1 MLLIRTL
8 GGLTVSDG
16 DRLLGGALAQ
26 PRRTAILALLA
37 RAGDRGM
44 PRERILALLWPDMA
58 EERARP
64 NLAQAIYALRRDL
77 GDDESITGTTEV
89 RINPELVGADCL
101 RFEAACKA
109 GKWEE
114 AVEWYR
120 GPFLDGFL
128 LAGADQFNRWVDTER
143 SALEHRYLSALERL
157 AVAATERGDHT
168 EAVQLWRRLAG
179 VDPLSGRIALRLMQ
193 ALAAVGD
200 RAGAIRHA
208 QIHTELLQQELDTA
222 PDPDVTDYA
231 ARLRT
236 APEARDDSSVIPSA
250 APAGRA
256 VEGSASSASESRSLD
271 SPSLRSGS
279 LGMTDAQPP
288 DRRHLHIGAAA
299 LLVVIAVTTVARR
312 DRPDLLPT
320 IGNTTR
326 VSADAVLELDPRIS
340 PDGSRIAYVAGD
352 VGTMRLYVRQLSGG
366 PPLAVGDSSL
376 APFRLPQWSSD
387 GGTLW
392 FQAKGGI
399 YRIASLGGTARL
411 VVTDHP
417 EHGRAL
423 SPALSPD
430 GKRLAYVHDDGLVIR
445 NLDDDSETEFTT
457 VPYPHSPS
465 WSPDGRRIALI
476 SDNFAFVVGGA
487 PPALTGSN
495 LGNLGPSALWI
506 VDPSGSREPVELIPS
521 SECALSPT
529 WAPDGKRLLY
539 LSDREGSRD
548 VYVVDIGD
556 DNRRSSEPRRLTA
569 GLGAHSV
576 TLSADGTKLAYATF
590 AFHNNVYA
598 VTVPSDGEVSVRS
611 AVALTQGSQ
620 TVEGLAV
627 SPDGQW
633 LAFDSD
639 RSGTQE
645 IWRMPAAGGDAER
658 LTETSS
664 SNFLPTWSPDGGT
677 IVFYE
682 YRDGRRRLRTVASTG
697 GRVHGVLDDGS
708 DDRYPHFSP
717 DGTTL
722 LFSRRLGTLYYLF
735 TVRRTS
741 DSSWGAAQQLT
752 RLGAGGA
759 RWSPDGRRFLYFT
772 APAQELAVAAVDA
785 PDAGTPIVPADS
797 LSGEPIPALAEWHP
811 DGSRIFYKAFDRAGN
826 STIWSVNP
834 DGSGRR
840 LLVRFDDPNRPT
852 SRPEFAT
859 DGRRLFFTVGHP
871 AADVSVMDLQGEW

>member
-1 MLLIRTL
+1 
-8 GGLTVSDG
+8 
-16 DRLLGGALAQ
+16 
-26 PRRTAILALLA
+26 
-37 RAGDRGM
+37 
-44 PRERILALLWPDMA
+44 
-58 EERARP
+58 
-64 NLAQAIYALRRDL
+64 
-77 GDDESITGTTEV
+77 
-89 RINPELVGADCL
+89 
-101 RFEAACKA
+101 
-109 GKWEE
+109 
-114 AVEWYR
+114 
-120 GPFLDGFL
+120 
-128 LAGADQFNRWVDTER
+128 
-143 SALEHRYLSALERL
+143 
-157 AVAATERGDHT
+157 
-168 EAVQLWRRLAG
+168 
-179 VDPLSGRIALRLMQ
+179 
-193 ALAAVGD
+193 
-200 RAGAIRHA
+200 
-208 QIHTELLQQELDTA
+208 
-222 PDPDVTDYA
+222 
-231 ARLRT
+231 
-236 APEARDDSSVIPSA
+236 
-250 APAGRA
+250 
-256 VEGSASSASESRSLD
+256 
-271 SPSLRSGS
+271 
-279 LGMTDAQPP
+279 
-288 DRRHLHIGAAA
+288 
-299 LLVVIAVTTVARR
+299 
-312 DRPDLLPT
+312 
-320 IGNTTR
+320 
-326 VSADAVLELDPRIS
+326 
-340 PDGSRIAYVAGD
+340 
-352 VGTMRLYVRQLSGG
+352 
-366 PPLAVGDSSL
+366 
-376 APFRLPQWSSD
+376 
-387 GGTLW
+387 
-392 FQAKGGI
+392 
-399 YRIASLGGTARL
+399 
-411 VVTDHP
+411 
-417 EHGRAL
+417 
-423 SPALSPD
+423 
-430 GKRLAYVHDDGLVIR
+430 
-445 NLDDDSETEFTT
+445 
-457 VPYPHSPS
+457 
-465 WSPDGRRIALI
+465 
-476 SDNFAFVVGGA
+476 
-487 PPALTGSN
+487 
-495 LGNLGPSALWI
+495 
-506 VDPSGSREPVELIPS
+506 
-521 SECALSPT
+521 
-529 WAPDGKRLLY
+529 
-539 LSDREGSRD
+539 
-548 VYVVDIGD
+548 VVDIGD

-576 TLSADGTKLAYATF
+576 TLSADGTKLAFATF
-590 AFHNNVYA
+590 AFHNNVYTVA
-598 VTVPSDGEVSVRS
+598 VPPAGAVSVRS

-722 LFSRRLGTLYYLF
+722 LFSRRLGTLYHLF

-840 LLVRFDDPNRPT
+840 LLVRFDDPDRPT